1 MSELAEQEVAQTP
14 SQKLAQTPSQTVGP
28 FFHFALEYNGS
39 AQLVPGHHPNAI
51 ALHGTVFDGMGSPVP
66 DALVEIWQTDAA
78 GEIPRQL
85 GSLDRDGLTFTGF
98 GRSATNRAGAF
109 QFTTVRPGTSFVLVT
124 VFARGLSH
132 HLVTRAYLAD
142 IDDTL
147 LRSLP
152 PHRRST
158 LVAIEDSTRSYR
170 FDIRL
175 QGHNETVFLEYP

>member
-1 MSELAEQEVAQTP
+1 MSELAGQE
-14 SQKLAQTPSQTVGP
+14 LAQTPSQTVGP
-28 FFHFALEYNGS
+28 FFHFALDYPGS
-39 AQLVPGHHPNAI
+39 AQVVPGHHPDAI
-51 ALHGTVFDGMGSPVP
+51 TLHGTVFDGIGSPVP

-78 GEIPRQL
+78 GEIPRER
-85 GSLDRDGLTFTGF
+85 GSLDRDGVTFTGF

-142 IDDTL
+142 LNDSL

-152 PHRRST
+152 QPRRAT
-158 LVAIEDSTRSYR
+158 LVAIEESNRFYR

-175 QGHNETVFLEYP
+175 QGDNETVFLEYR